1 MTIMS
6 PEELALYPFLT
17 QASEYV
23 SELDFSL
30 DTLMTSHGFIKARK
44 RGIERV
50 LEAFPE
56 EVAEPTTGNIKEPEP
71 SNGEETIT
79 EEIEETTEKEAID
92 PTSELLSYP
101 FARILVS
108 CLNEP
113 AFTRRYAFAEAKA
126 AYSRLKKTIDKDMD
140 FVLDFG
146 GDFDIDAFEYNK
158 RIKIYFSDYIRYSLS
173 MKDISW
179 KLINRH
185 MEKGYVIIR
194 REEFVRLL
202 QEAVRKRIE
211 SSLPVLDIPNEIRV
225 ACEPQVVELKT
236 RYEEQRQNLGDADL
250 GEVDFTMFPPCIHKA
265 LSNVREGVN
274 LAHSM
279 RFAMV
284 SFLLNIGMSADD
296 VVNVFNVSPDFS
308 EEKTR
313 YQVEHIAGNQ
323 YKTPS
328 CATMQTYGNCTGRN
342 NMCSKIRHPLSYYS
356 ALKFI
361 AAEKK
366 KEEEKFGKDEVKTE
380 PETGP

>member
-1 MTIMS
+1 MS

-17 QASEYV
+17 KASEYV

-30 DTLMTSHGFIKARK
+30 DALMTGLGFKEARR
-44 RGIERV
+44 RGNERV
-50 LEAFPE
+50 LEAFSGEITKP
-56 EVAEPTTGNIKEPEP
+56 VFGN
-71 SNGEETIT
+71 
-79 EEIEETTEKEAID
+79 EKD
-92 PTSELLSYP
+92 TLSELLSYP

-113 AFTRRYAFAEAKA
+113 AFTRRYALAEATA
-126 AYSRLKKTIDKDMD
+126 AHSLLRKTMDKDIG

-146 GDFDIDAFEYNK
+146 KDFGIIAFEQSDHI
-158 RIKIYFSDYIRYSLS
+158 RIYFSDYIRYSLS
-173 MKDISW
+173 MKDLSW

-185 MEKGYVIIR
+185 IEKGYVIIR

-202 QEAVRKRIE
+202 QEAIRKRIE
-211 SSLPVLDIPNEIRV
+211 SSLPVQEIPKEIRA
-225 ACEPQVVELKT
+225 ACESQVAELKT

-250 GEVDFTMFPPCIHKA
+250 GEVDFTMFPPCINKA
-265 LSNVREGVN
+265 LSNVREGIN

-284 SFLLNIGMSADD
+284 SFLSNIGMSADD
-296 VVNVFNVSPDFS
+296 IVNVFNVSPDFS

-328 CATMQTYGNCTGRN
+328 CATMQTYGNCTGQN

-361 AAEKK
+361 AAERKE
-366 KEEEKFGKDEVKTE
+366 EEEKFGKDEVKTDRQTQN
-380 PETGP
+380 P